1 MNIQEFEEER
11 EKEIEQEVEAE
22 INIQEFEEEA
32 EINNEIELD
41 LESQKVVIS
50 LDEEV
55 ALPEELIP
63 TLKREEET
71 LVEEETQE
79 ATINES
85 KDLPLTQDVLTN
97 KSRERDDRLK
107 NISMKLRTP
116 SGLTSLEDEPAYKR
130 DNVELEETPHS
141 SESEVSKYTLS
152 EGEDNKTEIKPNNS
166 FLHDNVD

>member
-1 MNIQEFEEER
+1 M
-11 EKEIEQEVEAE
+11 E
-22 INIQEFEEEA
+22 IND
-32 EINNEIELD
+32 EIELD
-41 LESQKVVIS
+41 LESQKVVVS

-63 TLKREEET
+63 TLKQEEVLVKEDIPET
-71 LVEEETQE
+71 
-79 ATINES
+79 AINES
-85 KDLPLTQDVLTN
+85 EDLPITQDVLTN